1 MQKKIAMVMVT
12 VLLIGVGFLGF
23 AMAVQRGGGH
33 GSRGFGGPEA
43 FGEGAGTDFGG
54 RGGGVSIPSQRILR
68 RALDLTDEQIEEVN
82 LLKAVVQ
89 AAVEPLVEEQR
100 ALREQ
105 LKAALDVETSD
116 ALLVG
121 QLVIAGRDV
130 SEDIQAARESL
141 TDSLRVILTDEQI
154 AKLEELQDRWGSRGG
169 FRRGPRGPA
178 EEGF

>member
-1 MQKKIAMVMVT
+1 MQKKFAMVMVT

-89 AAVEPLVEEQR
+89 AAVEPLVEACPAGAIKSCPGRRNFRCPAGGSTGHRRPRCQR
-100 ALREQ
+100 RHPGCTGVF
-105 LKAALDVETSD
+105 DR
-116 ALLVG
+116 LL
-121 QLVIAGRDV
+121 
-130 SEDIQAARESL
+130 
-141 TDSLRVILTDEQI
+141 
-154 AKLEELQDRWGSRGG
+154 
-169 FRRGPRGPA
+169 
-178 EEGF
+178 